1 MILLFNHIPV
11 TLEGKINKMLSIAQ
25 AAYGSD
31 FYDVAGQRWLGDN
44 LTVDSLFPKWI
55 LKEAND
61 DPDNVLIVEI
71 VKSFN
76 RWLFDVERGYGAAV
90 PWETIHVPSKLTDK
104 LLLGLADLYF
114 PQFDLSG
121 PDYSDILQNLK
132 KFSIFADENYFN
144 IKGTPDAIR
153 YLLTTLIGIPY
164 NQCEVFS
171 GSPGFLIIRANV
183 PDKYKSFLNKCVYP
197 AGVVALYET
206 P

>member
-11 TLEGKINKMLSIAQ
+11 TLEGKIQKMLAIAQ
-25 AAYGSD
+25 ASYGSD
-31 FYDVAGQRWLGDN
+31 FYDVAGQRWLGDS

-61 DPDNVLIVEI
+61 DPNNVLIVQI

-76 RWLFDVERGYGAAV
+76 RWLFDVNRGYGASV
-90 PWETIHVPSKLTDK
+90 PWETIHVPQLMNDK
-104 LLLGLADLYF
+104 MLLGLADMYF
-114 PQFDLSG
+114 PQFDLSDS
-121 PDYSDILQNLK
+121 DYADILPNLK
-132 KFSIFADENYFN
+132 RFSIFADENYFN

-153 YLLTTLIGIPY
+153 YLLVTLIGLPY
-164 NQCEVFS
+164 DDCEVFS
-171 GSPGFLIIRANV
+171 GSPGFLIVRANV